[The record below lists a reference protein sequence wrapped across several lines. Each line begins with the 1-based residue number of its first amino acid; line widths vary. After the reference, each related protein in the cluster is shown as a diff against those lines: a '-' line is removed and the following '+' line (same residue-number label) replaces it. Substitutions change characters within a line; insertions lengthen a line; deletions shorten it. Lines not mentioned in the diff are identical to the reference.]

1 MEDLAKQQNSKLD
14 SFKTKVLLIQCNHK
28 TNHEYLYL
36 LQIEILVRENEELRE
51 SQLQSIGP
59 SAAPSAG
66 HSHGPSLAPS
76 GPVGAELVAELT
88 EQIDVLHHEVAL
100 LVEQKSALS
109 SELDQ
114 QQQLLR
120 QGDKGFSLYLYLH
133 VRLSVMWWG
142 CG

>member
-1 MEDLAKQQNSKLD
+1 M
-14 SFKTKVLLIQCNHK
+14 
-28 TNHEYLYL
+28 
-36 LQIEILVRENEELRE
+36 VRENEELRE

-120 QGDKGFSLYLYLH
+120 QGDKGFTLYLDLY